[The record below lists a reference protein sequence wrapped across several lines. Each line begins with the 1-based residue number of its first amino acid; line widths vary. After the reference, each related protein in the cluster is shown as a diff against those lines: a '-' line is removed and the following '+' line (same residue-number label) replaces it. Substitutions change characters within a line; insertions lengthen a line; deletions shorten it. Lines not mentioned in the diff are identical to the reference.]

1 MENKWLNKAQSLL
14 KRFDL
19 KNDRKPVIFLICVGI
34 ATIFWFLNALEKE
47 YTVEL
52 SFPVRYTNLPK
63 NKVLSNTP
71 PSHFIL
77 DVRSYG
83 FTLLRYK
90 LSVAFSPLVFN
101 VNEFTGKIMEE
112 TNKPKYAIPS
122 RAYRNGIASQLSNEL
137 NITGIQPDTVYFEFD
152 RIISKKVK
160 VVPDITYDL
169 QKQHY
174 LYDNI
179 RVKPDSIKV
188 TGPESILDTLP
199 NVKTVSQHYK
209 ELDQITQ
216 RNVSLQEINKLE
228 FEPKRVVV
236 TIPIEE
242 YTEKHIT
249 VPISV
254 DSLPDSV
261 HVNLFPSEV
270 KISFMTGLS
279 HFNEISPNDFRF
291 SVSYNDLKNKIDY
304 LPVRID
310 KFPPHLK
317 SLNYLPQKVEYLIE
331 K

>member
-1 MENKWLNKAQSLL
+1 M
-14 KRFDL
+14 
-19 KNDRKPVIFLICVGI
+19 KNDRKPVIFLICVAI

-47 YTVEL
+47 YSIEL

-63 NKVLSNTP
+63 NKILANNP
-71 PSHFIL
+71 PKHFTV

-90 LSVAFSPLVFN
+90 LSMAFSPLIFN

-122 RAYRNGIASQLSNEL
+122 RVYHNGIAAQLSNEL
-137 NITGIQPDTVYFEFD
+137 NITGIHPDTVYFDFD
-152 RIISKKVK
+152 RIVTRKIK
-160 VVPDITYDL
+160 VVPDITYEL

-174 LYDNI
+174 LYDDI
-179 RVKPDSIKV
+179 KVKPDSVKAM
-188 TGPESILDTLP
+188 GPESILDTLP

-209 ELDQITQ
+209 ELDQLTQ
-216 RNVSLQEINKLE
+216 RNVSLQEIKKLE
-228 FEPKRVVV
+228 FSPKRVVI

-242 YTEKHIT
+242 YTEKKLT
-249 VPISV
+249 VPLAI

-261 HVNLFPSEV
+261 HVNLFPSEI
-270 KISFMTGLS
+270 KLSFMTGLS
-279 HFNEISPNDFRF
+279 QFNEITPEDFKM
-291 SVSYNDLKNKIDY
+291 SVSYNDLKNKMNY
-304 LPVRID
+304 LPVRIE

-317 SLNYLPQKVEYLIE
+317 SLNYLPKKVEYLIE